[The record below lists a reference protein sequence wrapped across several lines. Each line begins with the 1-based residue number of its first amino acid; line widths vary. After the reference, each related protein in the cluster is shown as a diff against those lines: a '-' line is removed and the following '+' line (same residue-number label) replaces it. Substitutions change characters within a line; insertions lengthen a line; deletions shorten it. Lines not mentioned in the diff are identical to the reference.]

1 MVTLFTLGIICL
13 AAVILIPVIL
23 FLVGLPFL
31 LLMGLLPWLLRV
43 AGVVLLIKALLDKP
57 TRWENFM
64 PAVVA
69 FALVPAHRLDLLSAG
84 GPYPSS
90 GSARGP
96 PRSGNTVKGVL
107 VRPQGGGGQ
116 AARTAA
122 PSSGRKRTAM
132 PQPRE
137 ISRSTAW

>member
-31 LLMGLLPWLLRV
+31 LLMGLLPWLLRI

-69 FALVPAHRLDLLSAG
+69 FALSLLI
-84 GPYPSS
+84 
-90 GSARGP
+90 
-96 PRSGNTVKGVL
+96 
-107 VRPQGGGGQ
+107 
-116 AARTAA
+116 
-122 PSSGRKRTAM
+122 GR
-132 PQPRE
+132 
-137 ISRSTAW
+137 IF

>member
-31 LLMGLLPWLLRV
+31 LLMGWLLRI

-69 FALVPAHRLDLLSAG
+69 FALSLLIG
-84 GPYPSS
+84 W
-90 GSARGP
+90 
-96 PRSGNTVKGVL
+96 
-107 VRPQGGGGQ
+107 
-116 AARTAA
+116 
-122 PSSGRKRTAM
+122 
-132 PQPRE
+132 
-137 ISRSTAW
+137 IF

>member
-31 LLMGLLPWLLRV
+31 LLMGLLPWLLRI

-69 FALVPAHRLDLLSAG
+69 FTLSLLIG
-84 GPYPSS
+84 W
-90 GSARGP
+90 
-96 PRSGNTVKGVL
+96 
-107 VRPQGGGGQ
+107 
-116 AARTAA
+116 
-122 PSSGRKRTAM
+122 
-132 PQPRE
+132 
-137 ISRSTAW
+137 IF

>member
-69 FALVPAHRLDLLSAG
+69 FVLSLLIG
-84 GPYPSS
+84 W
-90 GSARGP
+90 
-96 PRSGNTVKGVL
+96 
-107 VRPQGGGGQ
+107 
-116 AARTAA
+116 
-122 PSSGRKRTAM
+122 
-132 PQPRE
+132 
-137 ISRSTAW
+137 IF

>member
-69 FALVPAHRLDLLSAG
+69 FALALLIG
-84 GPYPSS
+84 W
-90 GSARGP
+90 
-96 PRSGNTVKGVL
+96 
-107 VRPQGGGGQ
+107 
-116 AARTAA
+116 
-122 PSSGRKRTAM
+122 
-132 PQPRE
+132 
-137 ISRSTAW
+137 IC

>member
-13 AAVILIPVIL
+13 AAVILIPV
-23 FLVGLPFL
+23 L

-69 FALVPAHRLDLLSAG
+69 FALSLLIG
-84 GPYPSS
+84 W
-90 GSARGP
+90 
-96 PRSGNTVKGVL
+96 
-107 VRPQGGGGQ
+107 
-116 AARTAA
+116 
-122 PSSGRKRTAM
+122 
-132 PQPRE
+132 
-137 ISRSTAW
+137 IF

>member
-1 MVTLFTLGIICL
+1 M
-13 AAVILIPVIL
+13 ILIPVIL

-69 FALVPAHRLDLLSAG
+69 FALSLLIGWIFERRAAPTRPA
-84 GPYPSS
+84 
-90 GSARGP
+90 ARPAGP
-96 PRSGNTVKGVL
+96 PRS
-107 VRPQGGGGQ
+107 R
-116 AARTAA
+116 
-122 PSSGRKRTAM
+122 
-132 PQPRE
+132 
-137 ISRSTAW
+137 